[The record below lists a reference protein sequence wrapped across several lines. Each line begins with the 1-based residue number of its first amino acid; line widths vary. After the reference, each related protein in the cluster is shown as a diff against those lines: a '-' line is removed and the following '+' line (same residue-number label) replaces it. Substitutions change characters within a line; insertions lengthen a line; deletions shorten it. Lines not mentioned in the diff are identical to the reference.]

1 MSLSTGVFPSEWK
14 VARVV
19 PVPKGT
25 DKTLPSGFRPISIL
39 PVMSKLIERH
49 VKSIIENHLQN
60 NAPVSSRQWGFMS
73 SRSTVSA
80 LINVMNDLSQAL
92 DQDHEVCI
100 VFFDVSKAFDTVPHL
115 PLLETLE
122 KLDVDRYLLR
132 WIKSYLLQRSQ
143 FVCVDGCNSHL
154 LPVISGVP
162 QGSVL
167 GPLLFISYINDVTSV
182 VSAGSEINLFADDI
196 ALYRVIKGV
205 EDYTQLQVDINSVSS
220 CIEENIYN
228 SMLKNVDICLSQE
241 RELIP
246 YHLHA

>member
-1 MSLSTGVFPSEWK
+1 MYASPT
-14 VARVV
+14 
-19 PVPKGT
+19 
-25 DKTLPSGFRPISIL
+25 SG
-39 PVMSKLIERH
+39 
-49 VKSIIENHLQN
+49 
-60 NAPVSSRQWGFMS
+60 
-73 SRSTVSA
+73 
-80 LINVMNDLSQAL
+80 
-92 DQDHEVCI
+92 HEVCI
-100 VFFDVSKAFDTVPHL
+100 VFFDISKTFDTVPHL

-220 CIEENIYN
+220 CIEGKYLQFNAKKCRYN
-228 SMLKNVDICLSQE
+228 YAYLKKESSFPTTSMLSN
-241 RELIP
+241 
-246 YHLHA
+246 